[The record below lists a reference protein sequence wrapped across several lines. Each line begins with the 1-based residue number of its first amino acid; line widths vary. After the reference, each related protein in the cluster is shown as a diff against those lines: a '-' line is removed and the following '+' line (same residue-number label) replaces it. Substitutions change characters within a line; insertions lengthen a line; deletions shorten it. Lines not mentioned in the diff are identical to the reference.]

1 MKQSAAFSQGKF
13 TEKRRCYCVKKL
25 FCAVFACVCF
35 LCTGMAIPTET
46 NQQDI
51 ADEKRIITRVYDLPP
66 SEDPETL
73 KEEPFEL
80 DGYAYEYQSM
90 TKEEHSRESVKAVS
104 QKVTLETESGE
115 WEEIVPQLASTVP
128 YTDEDGYEGDLT
140 LDTSSIQTEV
150 REYKPTSDT
159 VSDTRT
165 YTDLAYNDPTLIPQT
180 VTKNGMTLHLQD
192 VTWTAQGGSGEA
204 GTLFPS
210 SYTATASYSASASS
224 RKADGYVTTAV
235 YYGEVSKIEDTDITY
250 TVTYL
255 GTPVEPESEGPSPA
269 IPIITAAAIIFTL
282 GAGGALV
289 FLYIKKKKKETV

>member
-1 MKQSAAFSQGKF
+1 MKKTKKVRSLSILAAVMAS
-13 TEKRRCYCVKKL
+13 VI
-25 FCAVFACVCF
+25 
-35 LCTGMAIPTET
+35 LCGMAVPTDVE
-46 NQQDI
+46 QQDT
-51 ADEKRIITRVYDLPP
+51 AEGKRIITRVYDLPP

-128 YTDEDGYEGDLT
+128 YTDEYGYEGDLT

-150 REYKPTSDT
+150 KEYKTSSYT

-165 YTDLAYNDPTLIPQT
+165 YPDLAYNDPALVPQT
-180 VTKNGMTLHLQD
+180 VTKNGMTLSLKGIS
-192 VTWTAQGGSGEA
+192 WAAQGGSGEA

-210 SYTATASYSASASS
+210 SYTATASYSAVASS
-224 RKADGYVTTAV
+224 KKAAGYVTTAT
-235 YYGEVSKIEDTDITY
+235 YSGEVSKIEDTDITY

-255 GTPVEPESEGPSPA
+255 GTPVEPESEGISPA
-269 IPIITAAAIIFTL
+269 VPIITAAAIIFAL
-282 GAGGALV
+282 GAGGVLV
-289 FLYIKKKKKETV
+289 LLYIKQKRRETA

>member
-1 MKQSAAFSQGKF
+1 M
-13 TEKRRCYCVKKL
+13 KKL
-25 FCAVFACVCF
+25 FCAVLVCACV
-35 LCTGMAIPTET
+35 LCTGMAVPTET

-51 ADEKRIITRVYDLPP
+51 ADGKRIITRVYELTPE
-66 SEDPETL
+66 EDPESL
-73 KEEPFEL
+73 IEEPFEL

-128 YTDEDGYEGDLT
+128 YMDEDGYEGNLT
-140 LDTSSIQTEV
+140 LDTSSIRTEV
-150 REYKPTSDT
+150 KEYKTSSYT

-165 YTDLAYNDPTLIPQT
+165 YTDLAYNDPALVPQT

-210 SYTATASYSASASS
+210 GYTATASYSAAASG
-224 RKADGYVTTAV
+224 RKAAGYITTAM
-235 YYGEVSKIEDTDITY
+235 YNGEVSKIEDTDITY

-255 GTPVEPESEGPSPA
+255 GTPVEEPRQSPSSLW
-269 IPIITAAAIIFTL
+269 IPL
-282 GAGGALV
+282 CGGGALTAGAGIALAV
-289 FLYIKKKKKETV
+289 VKIRKRRKMPL